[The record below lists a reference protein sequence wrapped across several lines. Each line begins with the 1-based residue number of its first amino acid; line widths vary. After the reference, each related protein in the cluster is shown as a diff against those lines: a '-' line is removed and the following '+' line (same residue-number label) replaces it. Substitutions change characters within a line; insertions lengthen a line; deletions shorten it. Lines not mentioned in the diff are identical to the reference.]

1 MVAYMVSNP
10 SPSEIS
16 RSDLHTSTMRYLF
29 SVDLTLINSSV
40 RSGEF
45 NAMQRNIVMQLI
57 NYISSFLFAFTCPTP
72 QSQNLK
78 SERYRLKLVV
88 TELDAATAIEYQI
101 ALLAFVNCVI
111 ISAPTLPKRIKI
123 RNEFIGEQ

>member
-1 MVAYMVSNP
+1 M
-10 SPSEIS
+10 
-16 RSDLHTSTMRYLF
+16 
-29 SVDLTLINSSV
+29 
-40 RSGEF
+40 
-45 NAMQRNIVMQLI
+45 NIVMQLI
-57 NYISSFLFAFTCPTP
+57 NYISSFRFSSPVCPTP

-123 RNEFIGEQ
+123 RNEFIGERNDMDLKEF